1 MLFDQMVTYSQMAL
15 LVRNLSSTRA
25 AAGEGLAGRMAR
37 LHGLC
42 MACPAGADAV
52 VVGRGVV
59 AAGVADRGLDDAR
72 DALVRQLQAPEAAA
86 LVTARTWRSALTG
99 TC

>member
-1 MLFDQMVTYSQMAL
+1 MLFEKMVTYSQMAL
-15 LVRNLSSTRA
+15 LVRILSSIRA
-25 AAGEGLAGRMAR
+25 VAGEWSAGRMAR

-59 AAGVADRGLDDAR
+59 AAGVADGGLDDAR
-72 DALVRQLQAPEAAA
+72 DALVCQLQAPEAAA
-86 LVTARTWRSALTG
+86 LVMPRTR
-99 TC
+99 C